1 MLFSYI
7 SRRIL
12 YSIPLLLIIS
22 FVAFT
27 IITLPPGDYLSIF
40 INQITSQTGISQ
52 AEAQEMA
59 AQLEE
64 MYGLDQPFFVQY
76 YEWITGIIFQGDF
89 GFSFN
94 YRKPVSE
101 VIWPRLGMTVVIA
114 LGSHLVSV
122 VIGGAIG
129 IFSAIKKYGI
139 LDSIFTIIAF
149 LGLSIPN
156 FFFALVLMYIISVWF
171 GGDVGGLFSPEY
183 VMADW
188 SLARFIDFLQHIWV
202 PIVVVGTYGTARNM
216 RVMRSNLLDV
226 LNEQYVKVARAKG
239 LKSNYVFL
247 KHALRNAVQP
257 IIMYMGMTLPFL
269 IQGAIVTS
277 IVLNLPTTGPV
288 FYNALVNRDMYLA
301 GSFLMMLA
309 VMLVIGN
316 ILADILLA
324 WIDPRV
330 RY

>member
-1 MLFSYI
+1 MFSYI

-114 LGSHLVSV
+114 LGSHL
-122 VIGGAIG
+122 
-129 IFSAIKKYGI
+129 
-139 LDSIFTIIAF
+139 
-149 LGLSIPN
+149 
-156 FFFALVLMYIISVWF
+156 
-171 GGDVGGLFSPEY
+171 
-183 VMADW
+183 
-188 SLARFIDFLQHIWV
+188 
-202 PIVVVGTYGTARNM
+202 
-216 RVMRSNLLDV
+216 
-226 LNEQYVKVARAKG
+226 
-239 LKSNYVFL
+239 
-247 KHALRNAVQP
+247 
-257 IIMYMGMTLPFL
+257 
-269 IQGAIVTS
+269 
-277 IVLNLPTTGPV
+277 
-288 FYNALVNRDMYLA
+288 
-301 GSFLMMLA
+301 
-309 VMLVIGN
+309 
-316 ILADILLA
+316 
-324 WIDPRV
+324 
-330 RY
+330 